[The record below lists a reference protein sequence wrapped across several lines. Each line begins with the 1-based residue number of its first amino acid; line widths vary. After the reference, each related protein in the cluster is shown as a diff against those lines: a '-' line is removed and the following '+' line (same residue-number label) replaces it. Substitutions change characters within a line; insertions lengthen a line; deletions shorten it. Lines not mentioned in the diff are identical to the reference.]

1 MRRCRVG
8 QGAGRGGTAQYPGM
22 RTRTPGKITQNRAP
36 SAAGAR
42 MDFHS

>member
-22 RTRTPGKITQNRAP
+22 RTRIPGKITQSRAVV
-36 SAAGAR
+36 AAGAR
-42 MDFHS
+42 GTSHS